1 MKTTAMIKTIC
12 EDLNKRAIKRVS
24 SAECSKPIY
33 IIIAIIHNN
42 EPITVRILSELPAIR
57 SEEVK

>member
-1 MKTTAMIKTIC
+1 MIKIIC
-12 EDLNKRAIKRVS
+12 EDLNKRAIRRVS